1 MAVNLTDKDSRLTL
15 AKNWK
20 IIWMEVI
27 QKIMPMKLE
36 VIIDHEITMTEI
48 ILEVEEADVIVAVGD
63 GFIGVEEDEDLE
75 VEEGGDM
82 EGFHQILEMIEDLA
96 LQETVTHTLIT
107 LNVTVHQHPEDIQ
120 WAMKNG
126 GLFLLWLKHTLL
138 TTIVGIIHTE
148 VDEDPEV
155 KNPLR
160 LEEDK
165 IYFHPENQYRHP
177 QGDQALD
184 LNLPLSPGM
193 IALVPIANGNPEG
206 DLKTRGPEVEVE
218 AKEK

>member
-1 MAVNLTDKDSRLTL
+1 
-15 AKNWK
+15 
-20 IIWMEVI
+20 
-27 QKIMPMKLE
+27 MPMKLE

-48 ILEVEEADVIVAVGD
+48 ILEVEEVDVIVGVGD
-63 GFIGVEEDEDLE
+63 GFIGVEEDGDLE

-82 EGFHQILEMIEDLA
+82 EGIHQIQEMIEDLA
-96 LQETVTHTLIT
+96 PQGTVTHTLIT
-107 LNVTVHQHPEDIQ
+107 LNVTAHQHPEDIQ

-126 GLFLLWLKHTLL
+126 GLFLPWLKHTLL

-155 KNPLR
+155 KNLLL

-177 QGDQALD
+177 QGDQRLD
-184 LNLPLSPGM
+184 LNLHLSPGM
-193 IALVPIANGNPEG
+193 TALVPIANVNLEG
-206 DLKTRGPEVEVE
+206 DLKTRGLEVEVE
-218 AKEK
+218 AKIK

>member
-1 MAVNLTDKDSRLTL
+1 
-15 AKNWK
+15 
-20 IIWMEVI
+20 
-27 QKIMPMKLE
+27 
-36 VIIDHEITMTEI
+36 MTEI

-82 EGFHQILEMIEDLA
+82 EGFHQILEMVEDLA
-96 LQETVTHTLIT
+96 LQETVTHTLII

-126 GLFLLWLKHTLL
+126 GLFLPWLKHTLL

-155 KNPLR
+155 KNLLL

-177 QGDQALD
+177 QDDQRLD
-184 LNLPLSPGM
+184 LNLHLSPGTT
-193 IALVPIANGNPEG
+193 ALVPIANVNLEG
-206 DLKTRGPEVEVE
+206 DLKTRGLEVEVE

>member
-1 MAVNLTDKDSRLTL
+1 
-15 AKNWK
+15 
-20 IIWMEVI
+20 
-27 QKIMPMKLE
+27 MPMKLE

-48 ILEVEEADVIVAVGD
+48 ILEVDVIVGVGD
-63 GFIGVEEDEDLE
+63 GFIGVEEDGDLE

-82 EGFHQILEMIEDLA
+82 EGIHQIQEMIEDLA
-96 LQETVTHTLIT
+96 PQGTVTHTLIT
-107 LNVTVHQHPEDIQ
+107 LNVTAHQHPEDIQ

-126 GLFLLWLKHTLL
+126 GLFLPWLKHTLL
-138 TTIVGIIHTE
+138 TTIVGIMHTE

-155 KNPLR
+155 KNLLL

-177 QGDQALD
+177 QGDQRLD
-184 LNLPLSPGM
+184 LNLHLSPGTT
-193 IALVPIANGNPEG
+193 ALVPIANVNLEG
-206 DLKTRGPEVEVE
+206 DLKTRGLEVEVE